1 MNQSHITLRWP
12 VVVIAVI
19 VLVAAG
25 AGGAYLWIH
34 SSVAADMRGRDVA
47 SRPGSGSS
55 PVQPSSGTG
64 PSASAASSGAMPD
77 VVVSLSADAVKRAGI
92 ELATVT
98 MGAASSGVR
107 IPGTVEPNAYK
118 QVIVTPLIA
127 GRVTR
132 VLVEL
137 GTAVRRGQ
145 TLAQIFS
152 PELADAQTKYL
163 SAKAELEAPRTRA
176 RSDDEARGNR
186 RGEPAG
192 AGAPACRTRGQAR
205 RRPKFA
211 FASGVARDAGDR
223 NRFVG
228 TRSRR

>member
-1 MNQSHITLRWP
+1 MNRSHITLRWP

-25 AGGAYLWIH
+25 AGGAYLWIR
-34 SSVAADMRGRDVA
+34 SSVAADMRGRSVA
-47 SRPGSGSS
+47 NRPGGGSS
-55 PVQPSSGTG
+55 PVSPPSARAGASDASSSGI
-64 PSASAASSGAMPD
+64 PD

-98 MGAASSGVR
+98 IGAASSGVR

-118 QVIVTPLIA
+118 QVVVTPLIA

-137 GTAVRRGQ
+137 GNPVRRGQ

-152 PELADAQTKYL
+152 PELAEAQLMHWHPVERLK
-163 SAKAELEAPRTRA
+163 P
-176 RSDDEARGNR
+176 
-186 RGEPAG
+186 
-192 AGAPACRTRGQAR
+192 
-205 RRPKFA
+205 
-211 FASGVARDAGDR
+211 
-223 NRFVG
+223 
-228 TRSRR
+228 